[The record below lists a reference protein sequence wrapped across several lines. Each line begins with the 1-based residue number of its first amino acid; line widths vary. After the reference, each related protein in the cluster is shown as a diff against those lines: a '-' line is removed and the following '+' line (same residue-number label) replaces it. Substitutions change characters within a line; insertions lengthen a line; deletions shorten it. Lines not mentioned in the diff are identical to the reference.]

1 MLRKPISAPKCLNTN
16 RDGRPRPLC
25 GNGRLLAGRS
35 VAESS
40 AKIDSYS
47 GSGPRAREGYRP
59 PPRRGGSFGFMKPPR
74 PLQLC
79 GTGNLNMV
87 EWIRRCLQ
95 MLLRKVQI
103 DRRVRE
109 IRMTEQHLNRA
120 N

>member
-1 MLRKPISAPKCLNTN
+1 
-16 RDGRPRPLC
+16 
-25 GNGRLLAGRS
+25 
-35 VAESS
+35 
-40 AKIDSYS
+40 
-47 GSGPRAREGYRP
+47 
-59 PPRRGGSFGFMKPPR
+59 MKPPR

-120 N
+120 NVRARFEQMSSIAVSESVRSDVFLDARSSGRFLHRFPNHFGSDGPASHSECPGTDRSSVSSSASIREA